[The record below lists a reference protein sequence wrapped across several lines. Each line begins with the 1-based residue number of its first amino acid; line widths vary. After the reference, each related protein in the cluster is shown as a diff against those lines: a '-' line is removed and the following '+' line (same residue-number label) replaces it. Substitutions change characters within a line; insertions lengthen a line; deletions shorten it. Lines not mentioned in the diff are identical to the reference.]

1 VKAGKFIVIYGP
13 NNLGKTTQAKLL
25 AFNLTL
31 AGQNARYLKYP
42 VYEIPTGQRID
53 AALRRDLRLP
63 DLELQQEFV
72 ANRRCF
78 EPILRAMLNNGE
90 IVVAEDYKGT
100 GIAWGMV
107 NGIPVEEMEEMNGG
121 LLDEDLAICLD
132 GERFSSGIERGHRYE
147 EQRDW
152 QLARRVHQELAE
164 RYNWEVVNAN
174 QSEEKVGS
182 DIWDIVAARLNF

>member
-1 VKAGKFIVIYGP
+1 MERGKFIVIYGP

-25 AFNLTL
+25 TFNLAV
-31 AGQNARYLKYP
+31 AGQKARYLKYP

-53 AALRRDLRLP
+53 AVLRRGLGLTDRQ
-63 DLELQQEFV
+63 LQKEFV
-72 ANRRCF
+72 ANRSCF
-78 EPILRAMLNNGE
+78 EPDLREMLENGE

-107 NGIPVEEMEEMNGG
+107 NGISLEEMEEINSG

-152 QLARRVHQELAE
+152 QEARRAHQELAE
-164 RYNWEVVNAN
+164 RYGWQVVDAN
-174 QSEEKVGS
+174 QSEGKVAS
-182 DIWDIVAARLNF
+182 DIWDIVMAKINF